1 MESTRLIM
9 GMPVTVKIL
18 DPLVYGKEI
27 EAVFDYF
34 TYIDNKFS
42 TYKSDSE
49 ISRIN
54 QGLLKKPEYSPDMKT
69 VLDLCAQTKKATAG
83 FFEIDHFGALD
94 PSGLVKGWAV
104 NNAAGMLKKQGIKN
118 FYINAGGDIQVRGR
132 NEEGRRWRIGIENPF
147 DRRQIVKAINVDTEG
162 VATSGTY
169 IRGQH
174 VYDPHKLNKPITDI
188 ISLTVIG
195 PDIYEADRFA
205 TAAFAMGL
213 KALDFIGR
221 LKGFAGY
228 MIDKNKVSRETPN
241 FNYYVLYD

>member
-1 MESTRLIM
+1 MESTRLVM

-18 DPLVYGKEI
+18 DSGVTVKDI
-27 EAVFDYF
+27 DTAFAYF
-34 TYIDNKFS
+34 TYIDKKFS
-42 TYKSDSE
+42 TYKGDSE

-54 QGLLKKPEYSPDMKT
+54 KGSLKIAASSRDMRQVLALCEKT
-69 VLDLCAQTKKATAG
+69 THETDG
-83 FFEIDHFGALD
+83 FFQIDNFGTLD

-104 NNAAGMLKKQGIKN
+104 NNLAVMLRNKFKN
-118 FYINAGGDIQVRGR
+118 FYINAGGDIQVNGR
-132 NEEGRRWRIGIENPF
+132 NDSGQKWRIGIENPF
-147 DRRQIVKAINVDTEG
+147 DRRQIIKAVAVDTEG

-174 VYDPHKLNKPITDI
+174 VYDPHRPGHALTDI

-213 KALDFIGR
+213 SGLEFITG

-228 MIDKNKVSRETPN
+228 MIDKHRISYETPN
-241 FNYYVLYD
+241 FHTFVIND